1 MSQKEISP
9 SDVDELAHALAGA
22 GGGALSMALT
32 YPLVTITTK
41 LQTQGNDENNQVKTK
56 LETIKEIY
64 RKDGL
69 LGFYAGLESAIY
81 GMALTNFVYY
91 YFYEL
96 TSRNV
101 LKVRKHKKLNTIES
115 MLTGCVAGSVTAI
128 ASNPIWVANTRMTV
142 TKSEKTALAT
152 IIEIVKKDSAKTLFN
167 GLKPALVLVLNP
179 IVQYTVFE
187 QLKNLVLAWNKQGI
201 LSPSWAFLLGA
212 LGKLAATGSTY
223 PYITLKTRMHL
234 SESGKHTDDDS
245 DKKAKG
251 HKASSKSMLSLI
263 TEIVKKYGV
272 SGLYRGVGI
281 KLSQSILTA
290 AFLFFFKEGLV
301 LWSIKVLKLFRQIN
315 QRRLKPVIA

>member
-1 MSQKEISP
+1 MPQKEICP

-41 LQTQGNDENNQVKTK
+41 LQTQGNDENNQVKSK

-101 LKVRKHKKLNTIES
+101 LKVRKHKKLNTLES

-167 GLKPALVLVLNP
+167 GLKPALVLVMNP

-245 DKKAKG
+245 GKKAKG

-263 TEIVKKYGV
+263 TEIVKKDGV

-281 KLSQSILTA
+281 KLAQSILTA